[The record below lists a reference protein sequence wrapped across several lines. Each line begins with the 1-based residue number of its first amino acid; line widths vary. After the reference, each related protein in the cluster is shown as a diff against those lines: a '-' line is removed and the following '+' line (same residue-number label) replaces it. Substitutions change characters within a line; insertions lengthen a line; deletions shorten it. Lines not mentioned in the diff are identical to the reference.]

1 LYRILYVDDEPG
13 LLEIGKLFLEQSGQF
28 SVDVITSAPAAL
40 ALLNTKNYDAIISD
54 YLMPGMDGIEFL
66 KTVRTSGNT
75 LPFILFTG
83 RGREEVV
90 IQALNE
96 GADFYLQKGGNPSAL
111 FAELTHKILSAVEHH
126 RSVERIKSLNRL
138 YSVLSATNKAI
149 VKISTKEKFF
159 SEICRILVETGGFC
173 MAWIGLADP
182 EHEAIRPAASAGQTG
197 DYLDHISISTEDVP
211 LGRGPTGTAYRQGS
225 CYFSNDITRDPNM
238 EPWRESA
245 LNHGYRANAALPF
258 SLGTKNAGVLS
269 LYAPVSGFFDD
280 EIISL
285 LKELADAISFA
296 LRTIDE
302 KTERES
308 SDAALRESEE
318 RFRTLYINMTE
329 GAALHEIVYTDKGT
343 PDDYIILETNPAF
356 EKQLALSRTAVI
368 GKTSREAYGV
378 ARPPYLD
385 IYSDVALT
393 GMPVAFETYFAPM
406 DKYFSISVYS
416 LKKGRFA
423 TIFDDIT
430 ERKKAE
436 HELQEKTAELED
448 YFSKSLY
455 LSCIADTDGYF
466 RRLNPEWE
474 KTLGYTLADLVG
486 SRFLDL
492 VHPDDQPRTL
502 AVMGDLHNKKNVLDF
517 TNRFRHKDGSY
528 RWIEWRSYP
537 NPKNNLIFAT
547 ARDITRQKETE
558 ETLQN
563 VNDLLKGVIESPAGV
578 VIFALDRQYHYIAFN
593 ENHRRTMK
601 QIWGADIAL
610 GTSMLAYIQD
620 PGDRAKATLNFNRA
634 LAGESFTVTEA
645 YGDTNLER
653 RWYENAYNPITDKKG
668 NITGLTLF
676 LTDIT
681 ERKKAEESL
690 RQNKEKYQSIIE
702 TLPDAVSVIDKDF
715 KVTFANANLLSWL
728 HGMGQNNDIIGRMLL
743 DAFPFLSSTVL
754 DEYRTVFLKGK
765 IIITQESSR
774 IGDIEIVTETHKIP
788 IEEDGEIVAVLAI
801 IRNITDRQQA
811 EQALRESEEKF
822 RGIFETINDGIH
834 IQEIM
839 PDGKPGKFIVVNE
852 TACQMLQYTR
862 EELLKHGPLDFVT
875 EYHSRPFDDIIAELS
890 TTGHSIFET
899 GHRRKDGTIVPVE
912 VNSNVVNLQ
921 GKKVGVTVIRDI
933 TERKRAED
941 AIRLANRQLTLLTG
955 VTRHDILNKVSMV
968 RGYLKIAEM
977 KSGDPAQAEYL
988 EKTDADITAIKSQI
1002 EFTRVY
1008 QDLGT
1013 HDPQWIGLDTV
1024 MPRAHVPK
1032 TISLNAD
1039 IQGVMLFSDPMLE
1052 KVFTNLLDNSIRH
1065 GEHVTDIRV
1074 SSHQSDGNLVVVWED
1089 NGIGVAADEKE
1100 RIFERGFGKNTGLGL
1115 FLVREILAL
1124 TGITVAETGEPGKG
1138 VRFKMTVP
1146 KGSYRF
1152 ANPVKE

>member
-1 LYRILYVDDEPG
+1 MYRILYVDDEPG

-54 YLMPGMDGIEFL
+54 YQMPGMDGIEFL

-182 EHEAIRPAASAGQTG
+182 EHAAIRPAASAGQTG

-245 LNHGYRANAALPF
+245 LKHGYRANAALPF

-416 LKKGRFA
+416 PKKGRFA

-517 TNRFRHKDGSY
+517 TNRFRRKDGSY
-528 RWIEWRSYP
+528 RWIEWHTYP

-578 VIFALDRQYHYIAFN
+578 VIFALDRQYRYIAFN

-634 LAGESFTVTEA
+634 LAGESFTITEE

-653 RWYENAYNPITDKKG
+653 RWYENAYNPIMDKNGK
-668 NITGLTLF
+668 ISGLTLF

-681 ERKKAEESL
+681 
-690 RQNKEKYQSIIE
+690 
-702 TLPDAVSVIDKDF
+702 
-715 KVTFANANLLSWL
+715 
-728 HGMGQNNDIIGRMLL
+728 
-743 DAFPFLSSTVL
+743 
-754 DEYRTVFLKGK
+754 
-765 IIITQESSR
+765 
-774 IGDIEIVTETHKIP
+774 
-788 IEEDGEIVAVLAI
+788 
-801 IRNITDRQQA
+801 DRQHV
-811 EQALRESEEKF
+811 EEALRESEK
-822 RGIFETINDGIH
+822 RYHDIFDLNSAA
-834 IQEIM
+834 M
-839 PDGKPGKFIVVNE
+839 FIVNPQSGRIVDANVAACRYYGYSME
-852 TACQMLQYTR
+852 EFSRILITDINTAD
-862 EELLKHGPLDFVT
+862 PLVT
-875 EYHSRPFDDIIAELS
+875 MKNMAQAVEDQGGLFTFR
-890 TTGHSIFET
+890 
-899 GHRRKDGTIVPVE
+899 HR
-912 VNSNVVNLQ
+912 
-921 GKKVGVTVIRDI
+921 KKNGEIRDI
-933 TERKRAED
+933 LVFSTPVIVKGERLLNSILQDVTEQKKAERA
-941 AIRLANRQLTLLTG
+941 LVQANTKLNLLSG
-955 VTRHDILNKVSMV
+955 ITRHDINNQLTALRSYLSLLDNTPAGTPKNK
-968 RGYLKIAEM
+968 
-977 KSGDPAQAEYL
+977 YL
-988 EKTDADITAIKSQI
+988 EKAEQAAGRISAFI
-1002 EFTRVY
+1002 EFTREYESIGIQAPVWLDCRTLVDTAIR
-1008 QDLGT
+1008 QAPLGRVT
-1013 HDPQWIGLDTV
+1013 AKNDIPTWVELFADPLV
-1024 MPRAHVPK
+1024 V
-1032 TISLNAD
+1032 
-1039 IQGVMLFSDPMLE
+1039 
-1052 KVFTNLLDNSIRH
+1052 KVFYNLMDNAVQYGGTITCIRFSPKQC
-1065 GEHVTDIRV
+1065 GDNYVIVCED
-1074 SSHQSDGNLVVVWED
+1074 DGV
-1089 NGIGVAADEKE
+1089 GVPAEEKE
-1100 RIFERGFGKNTGLGL
+1100 KIFERGFGKNTGLGL
-1115 FLVREILAL
+1115 ALSREILSI
-1124 TGITVAETGEPGKG
+1124 TGITITENGKPGKG
-1138 VRFKMTVP
+1138 ARFEITVP

-1152 ANPVKE
+1152 AGTQ